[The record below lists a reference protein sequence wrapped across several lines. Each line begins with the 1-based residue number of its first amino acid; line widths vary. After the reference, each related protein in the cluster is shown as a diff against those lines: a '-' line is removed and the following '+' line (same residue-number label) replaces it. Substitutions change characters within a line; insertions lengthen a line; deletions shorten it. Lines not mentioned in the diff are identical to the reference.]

1 MWFIGK
7 SHLDFKQYQF
17 DGVKW
22 AIENEL
28 SEEVLSSHNKI
39 KGGFIADE
47 MGLGKT
53 ITMLGI
59 IFANYHKKTLIVLPN
74 ALLLQWA
81 SEIFR
86 LTGYKPIIY
95 HGPNKQKVGLTDLE
109 NAHIVLTSYSTL
121 AISKKRQTC
130 LLHQINWYRCV
141 FDEAHHLRNAN
152 SRYLGARK
160 LQTNIHWLISGTP
173 VQNKQKDFYVL
184 CSVLGLPVSY
194 YKYKEYRA
202 ELFSKY
208 VLHRT
213 KLQVGI
219 IIPNLEITNTFVDWK
234 SNEERIISTYIHEKL
249 KDSEEKFKNI
259 QKAQKMCILP
269 SLLQIP
275 IMNTITTSKM
285 DCVIDTI
292 VSRKGN
298 GAGKLVFCHFYAE
311 IDMIITKL
319 KEGGMT
325 NIANYDGRIKIGK
338 GKNNRLLEKYE
349 VLVIQIQTG
358 CEGLNMQ
365 TNYSEVYFVS
375 PNWNPAVESQA
386 IARCHRIGQCKPVYV
401 FKFIMNNLDNID
413 NNSMD
418 NYMIKVQDKKQLVI
432 KDILS

>member
-1 MWFIGK
+1 
-7 SHLDFKQYQF
+7 
-17 DGVKW
+17 
-22 AIENEL
+22 
-28 SEEVLSSHNKI
+28 
-39 KGGFIADE
+39 
-47 MGLGKT
+47 
-53 ITMLGI
+53 
-59 IFANYHKKTLIVLPN
+59 
-74 ALLLQWA
+74 
-81 SEIFR
+81 
-86 LTGYKPIIY
+86 
-95 HGPNKQKVGLTDLE
+95 
-109 NAHIVLTSYSTL
+109 
-121 AISKKRQTC
+121 
-130 LLHQINWYRCV
+130 
-141 FDEAHHLRNAN
+141 
-152 SRYLGARK
+152 
-160 LQTNIHWLISGTP
+160 
-173 VQNKQKDFYVL
+173 
-184 CSVLGLPVSY
+184 
-194 YKYKEYRA
+194 
-202 ELFSKY
+202 
-208 VLHRT
+208 
-213 KLQVGI
+213 
-219 IIPNLEITNTFVDWK
+219 
-234 SNEERIISTYIHEKL
+234 
-249 KDSEEKFKNI
+249 
-259 QKAQKMCILP
+259 MCILP

-319 KEGGMT
+319 KENGMT

-401 FKFIMNNLDNID
+401 FKFIMNNLDDVD